1 MIHEE
6 VQPFWTLTKNG
17 WEEASGTRV
26 TIQNVDFMFCISHE
40 KTGRFI
46 VVVDLNSGITVL
58 KYYLNALDL
67 LLLND
72 EDETRY
78 FYDNSIISEL
88 EKIILRTGIENLTST
103 LKAKKEEMEKIFG
116 KKAEC
121 LLINRRI
128 CGD

>member
-1 MIHEE
+1 MIKLNVIHEE

-40 KTGRFI
+40 KTRRFI
-46 VVVDLNSGITVL
+46 VVVDLYSGITVL

-78 FYDNSIISEL
+78 FYDNSIIPEL
-88 EKIILRTGIENLTST
+88 EKIILRTGIENLTSS
-103 LKAKKEEMEKIFG
+103 LKAKKREMEKVYG
-116 KKAEC
+116 KKAEM
-121 LLINRRI
+121 LTNK
-128 CGD
+128 

>member
-1 MIHEE
+1 MIKLNVIHEE

-17 WEEASGTRV
+17 WEEASGTTV

-40 KTGRFI
+40 KTRRFI
-46 VVVDLNSGITVL
+46 VVVDLYSGITVL

-78 FYDNSIISEL
+78 FYDNSIIPEL
-88 EKIILRTGIENLTST
+88 EKIILRTGIENLTSS
-103 LKAKKEEMEKIFG
+103 LKAKKREMEKVYG
-116 KKAEC
+116 KKAEM
-121 LLINRRI
+121 LTNK
-128 CGD
+128 

>member
-1 MIHEE
+1 MIKLNVIHEE

-40 KTGRFI
+40 KTRRFI

-78 FYDNSIISEL
+78 FYDNSIIPEL
-88 EKIILRTGIENLTST
+88 EKMILRTGIENLTSS
-103 LKAKKEEMEKIFG
+103 LKAKKREMEKVYG
-116 KKAEC
+116 KKAEM
-121 LLINRRI
+121 LTNK
-128 CGD
+128 

>member
-1 MIHEE
+1 MIKLNVIHEE

-26 TIQNVDFMFCISHE
+26 TIQNVDFMFCISQE

-116 KKAEC
+116 KKAEM
-121 LLINRRI
+121 LTNK
-128 CGD
+128 

>member
-26 TIQNVDFMFCISHE
+26 TIQNVDFMFCISQE

-116 KKAEC
+116 KKAEM
-121 LLINRRI
+121 LTNK
-128 CGD
+128 